1 MDNSVSL
8 TATVVILA
16 ILTAVIFAFAIVAF
30 LSIFKTEKSL
40 IAMGQ
45 RDQEIKADKEASKKK
60 GYKIANILT
69 TVLSYFVI
77 AVSVGVMIFSVY
89 AKSKDEM
96 LWNSN
101 GNTSLVI
108 ASSSM
113 TKTYDAATQPYIT
126 TERKSLQF
134 SRGDVL
140 KIHTIPT
147 LEEMMPKKDSSG
159 NYIRITEE
167 NTNDSDIQSGGY
179 SLGSYVNDY
188 LFNTVFVYY
197 NPYVNVNIVHRLVYI
212 NFDPTHPEV
221 EPTFRFR
228 GDNVELN
235 DTQSVTY
242 SQLRGMYAE
251 SNKVKGVGYVVLFFQ
266 DGFGIYSVLAS
277 VCMMVVSSIFISK
290 IEKVRN
296 ERYHL
301 LEAVADAAKPDE
313 VPGLNDPDEIPAP
326 KKSLKDTDFKTAE
339 KAPTE
344 PVEAVKPVET
354 SPVSPTEPEPS
365 IAPSVSPTDPEPT
378 KAIVDEKPKEE
389 NIPSG
394 TAVPAEEEKQDSPS
408 SAMYVKIAKSEGG
421 KN

>member
-40 IAMGQ
+40 IGMGQ
-45 RDQEIKADKEASKKK
+45 RDEEIKADKEASKKK
-60 GYKIANILT
+60 KYKIANIVT
-69 TVLSYFVI
+69 TILSYLVI
-77 AVSVGVMIFSVY
+77 GVSVGVMIFSIY

-101 GNTSLVI
+101 GTSSLVI

-113 TKTYDAATQPYIT
+113 SKTYDASTQKYINSDRQT
-126 TERKSLQF
+126 LQF
-134 SRGDVL
+134 KRGDIL
-140 KIHTIPT
+140 TIHTIPS

-159 NYIRITEE
+159 NYITISEA
-167 NTNDSDIQSGGY
+167 NANDPDIQSGGY

-212 NFDPTHPEV
+212 NFDPNHPEI

-242 SQLRGMYAE
+242 SQLRGIYAE
-251 SNKVKGVGYVVLFFQ
+251 PKKVNGLGYVVLFFQ

-277 VCMMVVSSIFISK
+277 VCMMAVSSIFISK
-290 IEKVRN
+290 IEKARN
-296 ERYHL
+296 ERLHL
-301 LEAVADAAKPDE
+301 IEAVADASKPDD
-313 VPGLNDPDEIPAP
+313 VPGVNDPDEVPAP
-326 KKSLKDTDFKTAE
+326 KKSLKEVDFQTPE

-344 PVEAVKPVET
+344 PVEPIKPVET
-354 SPVSPTEPEPS
+354 SPVSQTEPEP
-365 IAPSVSPTDPEPT
+365 A
-378 KAIVDEKPKEE
+378 KAVMDEKPKED

-394 TAVPAEEEKQDSPS
+394 ADAPAAEEKQDSPS
-408 SAMYVKIAKSEGG
+408 PALYVKIAKSEGG